1 MTLQKPLS
9 GIEKARKKRQQLSK
23 LMQAMSYNPASVQI
37 FLNNPRNHDM
47 LTHEEIA
54 TFMMQ
59 KRQHGT
65 LAASLG
71 SFKNLSTDT
80 KTDLI
85 RKGFK
90 GQVKMNEHAFG
101 ADAEDF

>member
-1 MTLQKPLS
+1 MIAKKPLT
-9 GIEKARKKRQQLSK
+9 GIEKARRKRQQLGK

-54 TFMMQ
+54 MFMMQ
-59 KRQHGT
+59 KRQHNT

-71 SFKNLSTDT
+71 AFKNLSTDT

-85 RKGFK
+85 RKGY
-90 GQVKMNEHAFG
+90 GGHVKQNEHAFG
-101 ADAEDF
+101 SDAEDY

>member
-1 MTLQKPLS
+1 MNQPLT
-9 GIEKARKKRQQLSK
+9 GIEKARKKRQQLGK

-37 FLNNPRNHDM
+37 FLNNPRNHDL

-54 TFMMQ
+54 TFMME

-80 KTDLI
+80 KADLI
-85 RKGFK
+85 RKGYK
-90 GQVKMNEHAFG
+90 GHVVRNEHAFG